1 MDDLVVPGAGTP
13 PRRGWCPGSG
23 DGGGVENPWAF
34 LWWLNGSEQLK
45 PG

>member
-23 DGGGVENPWAF
+23 DGGGVETHGLF
-34 LWWLNGSEQLK
+34 YGGLMDLIS
-45 PG
+45 